1 MGIGVWQL
9 VLILLIVVVIFGLGK
24 FPKMAGD
31 VAKGIKNFKSGM
43 KEGAAEAT
51 KEEDDKSSISQDE
64 AAPEATVEKVSSDKK
79 DAS

>member
-43 KEGAAEAT
+43 KEGAEEA
-51 KEEDDKSSISQDE
+51 SISKDE
-64 AAPEATVEKVSSDKK
+64 SAEEVVAEKVTSDKK

>member
-51 KEEDDKSSISQDE
+51 KEDDQASISKDE
-64 AAPEATVEKVSSDKK
+64 AAPVSGDEKTSSDKK
-79 DAS
+79 DA

>member
-43 KEGAAEAT
+43 KDGAEEAT
-51 KEEDDKSSISQDE
+51 KEEEPASISKDE
-64 AAPEATVEKVSSDKK
+64 AAPETSSDTVSSEKK
-79 DAS
+79 DAP